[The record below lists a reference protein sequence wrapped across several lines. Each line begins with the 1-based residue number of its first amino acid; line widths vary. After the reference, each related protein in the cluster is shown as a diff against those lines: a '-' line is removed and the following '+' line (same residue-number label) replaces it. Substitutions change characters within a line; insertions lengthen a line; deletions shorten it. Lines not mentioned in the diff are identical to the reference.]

1 MIAMCADAQ
10 LPTACT
16 NPTRR
21 RLPLRRGVY
30 IFAAWALALL
40 CLGPAGPTLA
50 QAQLQPKK
58 PIRITVGSAAGG
70 SLDVQARIIG
80 QALPKV
86 LGQSIVIEN
95 RPGGNGII
103 GGQLVANA
111 TRDGSRL
118 FAYGGDLFS
127 LGALMPRSDFDAGN
141 QLVAVS
147 QISESPLL
155 VVTGGRSP
163 FNDVKGMIEA
173 ANAGPQGLTYATFA
187 FASVNNVVGQWIA
200 KEAHIKL
207 HNVTY
212 RSGAE
217 AALAAAAGDV
227 SLAIVSPASVF
238 PSLVGAGAVKVI
250 ALTTEQRPSYLP
262 ASWSTLAE
270 SGLPIDAS
278 TFFGIFG
285 AAGMPDA
292 AITRL
297 DRAFNTVLSDDAVR
311 QRLRQVGMF
320 AEHLGPAELAKRI
333 KADRRRY
340 ERIIEEM
347 HMVDALR

>member
-1 MIAMCADAQ
+1 MTAISADARRR
-10 LPTACT
+10 TDC
-16 NPTRR
+16 NDPTRHRLALCR
-21 RLPLRRGVY
+21 RAY
-30 IFAAWALALL
+30 ILGACLALL
-40 CLGPAGPTLA
+40 SFGPAGPAFA

-58 PIRITVGSAAGG
+58 PIRMIVGSAAGG

-80 QALPKV
+80 QALPKT
-86 LGQSIVIEN
+86 LGRDIVIEN

-103 GGQLVANA
+103 GGQLVANS

-127 LGALMPRSDFDAGN
+127 LGALMPRSVFDAGS
-141 QLVAVS
+141 QLIPIS

-163 FNDVKGMIEA
+163 FNDVKGMVA
-173 ANAGPQGLTYATFA
+173 AADAGPQGLTYATFA

-200 KEAHIKL
+200 KEARIKML
-207 HNVTY
+207 NVTY

-238 PSLVGAGAVKVI
+238 PSLVSAGAVKVI
-250 ALTTEQRPSYLP
+250 ALTSAQRPSYLP
-262 ASWSTLAE
+262 ESWPTLVE
-270 SGLPIDAS
+270 NGLAIDAS

-285 AAGMPDA
+285 AAGMSDA
-292 AITRL
+292 AVARF
-297 DRAFNTVLSDDAVR
+297 DHAFSTVLNDVTVR
-311 QRLRQVGMF
+311 ERLRQVGMF
-320 AEHLGPAELAKRI
+320 AQHLGPAELAKRI
-333 KADRRRY
+333 KTDKRRY

-347 HMVDALR
+347 RMVDALR